1 MCGKRAQLLPLG
13 HGRTP
18 LVARD
23 DDRLRD
29 SRKRILLLQSGSRRE
44 EGADARHDLKINPLL
59 LERIHLLLNRT
70 VDARI
75 ARMKAHDHEI
85 FRHGFL
91 YRLNDLGERHR
102 GGIVNLRAFLGKVQK
117 GGIDERTRIDDDIGL
132 LQQLLPFDRDELG
145 IACARADNVYLH
157 VLPPVT
163 RLPYGR
169 K

>member
-23 DDRLRD
+23 DDRLRN
-29 SRKRILLLQSGSRRE
+29 SRKRILLFQSGSRRE
-44 EGADARHDLKINPLL
+44 EGADARHNLKINPLL

-85 FRHGFL
+85 FRHRLL
-91 YRLNDLGERHR
+91 YRLNDLRKRHR

-117 GGIDERTRIDDDIGL
+117 GGIDERTRIDDDISF
-132 LQQLLPFDRDELG
+132 LQQLLPFDCDELG
-145 IACARADNVYLH
+145 IACARANNVYLH